1 MRNLRHREIKWPIQS
16 HSARECRAE
25 TEAGTVW
32 FQSTSD
38 LNCYTLLPCWLS
50 PNSNP
55 NHFLVVYF
63 VSPSIFHFYQK
74 WHGAWAIVNTPDRT
88 FLKQII
94 YGVIFAVHLFTHWLA
109 RFYLPFFFW
118 HLLWNVQISYSSKLE
133 MHMRG
138 KKLSLIWCFSFASR
152 PIRRGPRTKTALS
165 LDSMAFSASVQDA
178 RCHVWSLSPTSWGKL
193 HFYKAIVY
201 SNNKSDTYSS

>member
-1 MRNLRHREIKWPIQS
+1 MYVTHLIFTTILWDWWYNKVILQMRNLRHREIKWPIQS

-109 RFYLPFFFW
+109 RFYLPFFFLTSPLKCTVFLLLKARDAYERKKIKS
-118 HLLWNVQISYSSKLE
+118 HLMFQFCI
-133 MHMRG
+133 
-138 KKLSLIWCFSFASR
+138 
-152 PIRRGPRTKTALS
+152 KT
-165 LDSMAFSASVQDA
+165 
-178 RCHVWSLSPTSWGKL
+178 H
-193 HFYKAIVY
+193 
-201 SNNKSDTYSS
+201 